1 MAKPKTSEIIV
12 GLDIG
17 TTKIACIAGEVTED
31 GVDIIGIGTAPSK
44 GLRRGYVVNID
55 ATVASIQQAVDEAEN
70 MAGCEITT
78 VYAAIS
84 GAHVR
89 GLNSHG
95 IVAVKDKEV
104 READIARVIDAAKAV
119 AIPMDREVLHVLPQQ
134 YVVDD
139 QDGIRDPLGMAGV
152 RLEAKVHIV
161 TTAVA
166 SAQNVIKCANRC
178 NLQVAD
184 IVLESLAS
192 SQAVLEDDEKE
203 LGVALIDIGGGTCD
217 VMVYAD
223 GAIVH
228 TSVLPL
234 GGGHITNDIA
244 TVLRTPLDSAEK
256 IKRKYGCAWRGHVDD
271 SEMMEVPSVGGRGP
285 RVIPRMGLVEVIEPR
300 VEEIFEHVK
309 KELMRYR
316 VLRRPRR
323 RARAH
328 RRSDRDG
335 RRDRDRRARA
345 QPAHAARRADED
357 RRPRRCGPLARVLDG
372 RRPGHVRCRSE
383 QRGEGPVARPR
394 RPARAVQAR
403 VRPARRDVL
412 SRRARRTPLVTGDRR
427 SADRGRARA
436 ARHRCPAPG
445 CGP

>member
-1 MAKPKTSEIIV
+1 MAKPKTNDIIV

-31 GVDIIGIGTAPSK
+31 GVDIIGIGSAPSK

-55 ATVASIQQAVDEAEN
+55 ATVSAIQQAVDEAEN

-89 GLNSHG
+89 GINSNG

-104 READIARVIDAAKAV
+104 RESDIARVMDQAKAV
-119 AIPMDREVLHVLPQQ
+119 PIPMDREVLHVLPQQ

-192 SQAVLEDDEKE
+192 SQAVLEEDEKE
-203 LGVALIDIGGGTCD
+203 LGVCVIDIGGGTCD
-217 VMVYAD
+217 LMVYSD

-228 TSVLPL
+228 TGVLPL
-234 GGGHITNDIA
+234 GGGHVTNDIA

-256 IKRKYGCAWRGHVDD
+256 MKRKYGCAWSGLVDAND
-271 SEMMEVPSVGGRGP
+271 KMEVPSVGGRGP
-285 RVIPRMGLVEVIEPR
+285 RVIPRMELVSVIEPR
-300 VEEIFEHVK
+300 IEEIFEHVK
-309 KELMRYR
+309 KELLRSGFYDGLAAGV
-316 VLRRPRR
+316 VLTGGATAMEGVTEVAEHVLSLPVRRGAPTRIGGLVDVV
-323 RARAH
+323 
-328 RRSDRDG
+328 RSPCYSTGVGLVMFGAEQG
-335 RRDRDRRARA
+335 RTV
-345 QPAHAARRADED
+345 QL
-357 RRPRRCGPLARVLDG
+357 PLRGDD
-372 RRPGHVRCRSE
+372 RPGMFK
-383 QRGEGPVARPR
+383 
-394 RPARAVQAR
+394 RAW
-403 VRPARRDVL
+403 
-412 SRRARRTPLVTGDRR
+412 SRLAEMF
-427 SADRGRARA
+427 
-436 ARHRCPAPG
+436 
-445 CGP
+445 

>member
-1 MAKPKTSEIIV
+1 MAKLKSSEIIV

-17 TTKIACIAGEVTED
+17 TTKITCIAGEVTED

-44 GLRRGYVVNID
+44 GLRRGNVVNID
-55 ATVASIQQAVDEAEN
+55 ATVTSIQQAVDEAEN
-70 MAGCEITT
+70 MAGCEIS
-78 VYAAIS
+78 VVHAAIS
-84 GAHVR
+84 GAHVK

-104 READIARVIDAAKAV
+104 RDADVARVIDAAKAV

-161 TTAVA
+161 TTLCA

-192 SQAVLEDDEKE
+192 AQAVLEDDEKE
-203 LGVALIDIGGGTCD
+203 LGVALVDIGGGTCD
-217 VMVYAD
+217 VLVYAD

-244 TVLRTPLDSAEK
+244 TVLRTPLESAEK
-256 IKRKYGCAWRGHVDD
+256 LKRKFGAAWRGAIED
-271 SEMMEVPSVGGRGP
+271 SETMEIPSVGGRGP
-285 RVIPRMGLVEVIEPR
+285 RSLRRMKLVEVIEPR

-309 KELMRYR
+309 KELMRSGFYDGLAGGIVLTGGATAMEGISDVAER
-316 VLRRPRR
+316 VLSLPTRRGVPTKIGGLVDVV
-323 RARAH
+323 
-328 RRSDRDG
+328 RSPAYATG
-335 RRDRDRRARA
+335 VGLVMFGAA
-345 QPAHAARRADED
+345 QGKSVQLPMRGDD
-357 RRPRRCGPLARVLDG
+357 
-372 RRPGHVRCRSE
+372 RPGMFK
-383 QRGEGPVARPR
+383 
-394 RPARAVQAR
+394 RAW
-403 VRPARRDVL
+403 
-412 SRRARRTPLVTGDRR
+412 SRLAEMF
-427 SADRGRARA
+427 
-436 ARHRCPAPG
+436 
-445 CGP
+445 

>member
-1 MAKPKTSEIIV
+1 MAKSKTSEIIV

-17 TTKIACIAGEVTED
+17 TTKIACIVGEVTEE
-31 GVDIIGIGTAPSK
+31 GIDIIGIGSAASK
-44 GLRRGYVVNID
+44 GVRRGNVINID

-78 VYAAIS
+78 VYTAIS

-104 READIARVIDAAKAV
+104 RDADIARVIDAAKAV

-184 IVLESLAS
+184 IVLESLAA

-203 LGVALIDIGGGTCD
+203 LGVALVDIGGGTCD
-217 VMVYAD
+217 VMVYAE

-228 TSVLPL
+228 TSVLSL

-256 IKRKYGCAWRGHVDD
+256 LKRKYGCAWRGHIDD
-271 SEMMEVPSVGGRGP
+271 GETMEVPSVGGRTP
-285 RVIPRMGLVEVIEPR
+285 RVEPRMKLVEVIEPR

-309 KELMRYR
+309 KELMRSGYFDGLAGGV
-316 VLRRPRR
+316 VLTGG
-323 RARAH
+323 ATAME
-328 RRSDRDG
+328 G
-335 RRDRDRRARA
+335 IGEIAE
-345 QPAHAARRADED
+345 Q
-357 RRPRRCGPLARVLDG
+357 VLG
-372 RRPGHVRCRSE
+372 L
-383 QRGEGPVARPR
+383 
-394 RPARAVQAR
+394 
-403 VRPARRDVL
+403 PARRGVPTKIGGLVDVVRSPAYSTGVGL
-412 SRRARRTPLVTGDRR
+412 VMFGANQNHSVRAPQRQTDDRQGLFKR
-427 SADRGRARA
+427 AFGRLAEMF
-436 ARHRCPAPG
+436 
-445 CGP
+445 

>member
-1 MAKPKTSEIIV
+1 
-12 GLDIG
+12 
-17 TTKIACIAGEVTED
+17 
-31 GVDIIGIGTAPSK
+31 
-44 GLRRGYVVNID
+44 
-55 ATVASIQQAVDEAEN
+55 
-70 MAGCEITT
+70 MAGCEIST

-104 READIARVIDAAKAV
+104 RDADIARVIDAAKAV

-192 SQAVLEDDEKE
+192 SQAVVEDDEKE
-203 LGVALIDIGGGTCD
+203 LGIALVDIGGGTCD

-234 GGGHITNDIA
+234 GGGHVTNDIA

-256 IKRKYGCAWRGHVDD
+256 IKRKYGCAWRSLVEDG
-271 SEMMEVPSVGGRGP
+271 ETMEVPSVGGRGP
-285 RVIPRMGLVEVIEPR
+285 RALPRIKLVEVIEPR
-300 VEEIFEHVK
+300 IEEIFEHVR
-309 KELMRYR
+309 KELIRSGYFDGLAAGM
-316 VLRRPRR
+316 VLTGGATSMEGITEVAEHVTGLPTRRGVPTKIGGLVDVV
-323 RARAH
+323 
-328 RRSDRDG
+328 RSPG
-335 RRDRDRRARA
+335 YATGVGLVMFGAA
-345 QPAHAARRADED
+345 QGKSVQLPIRGED
-357 RRPRRCGPLARVLDG
+357 RPGMFKRAWSRLA
-372 RRPGHVRCRSE
+372 E
-383 QRGEGPVARPR
+383 MF
-394 RPARAVQAR
+394 
-403 VRPARRDVL
+403 
-412 SRRARRTPLVTGDRR
+412 
-427 SADRGRARA
+427 
-436 ARHRCPAPG
+436 
-445 CGP
+445 